1 MMMKKL
7 AVLLLSLL
15 LLIPA
20 TAPAEGSVL
29 LLEIPDDAQMV
40 ENIAFDDGDFI
51 QTYQRGGMT
60 LQLLRYASF
69 DMTLNDLIES
79 EWTGCSDVQALDI
92 AQAGGFP
99 AEGVKLRYEQEGTGA
114 VDVTLV
120 LVRSAQSTL
129 VFSAVVPLGDSENA
143 ALVEAMV
150 RSMDVRGE
158 AEVG

>member
-1 MMMKKL
+1 MKKL

-15 LLIPA
+15 VLLPA
-20 TAPAEGSVL
+20 AAPAEGSVL
-29 LLEIPDDAQMV
+29 LLQIPDDAQMV
-40 ENIAFDDGDFI
+40 ENITFDDGDFI

-60 LQLLRYASF
+60 MQLLRYAAF

-99 AEGVKLRYEQEGTGA
+99 AEGVKLRYVQEGAGT

-120 LVRSAQSTL
+120 LVRSEGSTL
-129 VFSAVVPLGDSENA
+129 VFSAVVPQGDSENA

-150 RSMDVRGE
+150 RSMDVLGE